1 MSEFN
6 TVEICVNRKFFSRL
20 GFIVVVSAALSL
32 ACQPNQG
39 PAINT
44 TGPVSNTN
52 TADTAPPSNTSRPA
66 NSRAQ
71 SSAMP
76 VTMPLLD
83 AMFADEA
90 FADEAKQAVQ
100 LTDEQIDKI
109 RDAAKNAVL
118 KLGTDPADDAA
129 RSTHASVEQTQKEIE
144 KILGP
149 EKAAEFLNFVRTKW
163 AGDSED
169 LAVLAPNSVPTDTRV
184 VVNAP
189 AYRMDLFKDGN
200 LIKTYKVGIGYP
212 EFPLPT
218 GLRRAKEIIFNPV
231 WTPPDE
237 PWVKGKFQPGKK
249 VEAGSKLN
257 PLGLIKI
264 PIGLP
269 SLIHGGKDP
278 SRLGTFAS
286 HGCVGVTN
294 GMIQDFAMEISN
306 LAGQPMTLADI
317 KGYEKAKTET
327 KSVKLENSIPIEL
340 RYETIVAEDG
350 KLTIYRDVYEKGTNT
365 EENLRKVLDTFGVSF
380 DQLPDADQASLKNAL
395 DQMAVDATGHAV
407 PDEGS
412 KAKSK
417 NNKAGKV
424 TRNIK
429 GKKEFVIAIPAL
441 KGKGYPAPVNLM
453 QR

>member
-1 MSEFN
+1 
-6 TVEICVNRKFFSRL
+6 
-20 GFIVVVSAALSL
+20 
-32 ACQPNQG
+32 
-39 PAINT
+39 
-44 TGPVSNTN
+44 
-52 TADTAPPSNTSRPA
+52 
-66 NSRAQ
+66 
-71 SSAMP
+71 
-76 VTMPLLD
+76 
-83 AMFADEA
+83 
-90 FADEAKQAVQ
+90 
-100 LTDEQIDKI
+100 
-109 RDAAKNAVL
+109 
-118 KLGTDPADDAA
+118 
-129 RSTHASVEQTQKEIE
+129 
-144 KILGP
+144 
-149 EKAAEFLNFVRTKW
+149 
-163 AGDSED
+163 
-169 LAVLAPNSVPTDTRV
+169 
-184 VVNAP
+184 
-189 AYRMDLFKDGN
+189 
-200 LIKTYKVGIGYP
+200 
-212 EFPLPT
+212 
-218 GLRRAKEIIFNPV
+218 V

-306 LAGQPMTLADI
+306 LSGQPMTLADI

-327 KSVKLENSIPIEL
+327 KSVKLENSIPVEL

-380 DQLPDADQASLKNAL
+380 DQLPDADQTSLKNAL

-412 KAKSK
+412 KTNSK
-417 NNKAGKV
+417 DNKAGKV

-429 GKKEFVIAIPAL
+429 GKKEFVITIPAL